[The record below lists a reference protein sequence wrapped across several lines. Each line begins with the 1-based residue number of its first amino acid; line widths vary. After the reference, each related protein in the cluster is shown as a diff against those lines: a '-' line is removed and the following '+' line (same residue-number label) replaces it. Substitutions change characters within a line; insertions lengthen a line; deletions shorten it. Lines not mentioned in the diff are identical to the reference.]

1 MVPAWQW
8 ITLGAALVGSAFF
21 SASETALTALGEA
34 RVQALVDAGGFR
46 RGLLRFWQKHP
57 DRILSSLLLGN
68 TLVNVGMGALVT
80 LITDELGAS
89 HALAL
94 LTGLTTLVILLF
106 GEVTPKTFAK
116 RHATGF
122 AVFLIPFVAFFY
134 LLVFPLAWL
143 LVQMPRALARLIGSG
158 VAPVESVTSREL
170 EYLIEQG
177 ARHGSIDKVREKL
190 LSSVL
195 AFTEVLVKEIM
206 IPRTQV
212 VALEDNASYD
222 EALRLVTESELSRIP
237 VFKGSLD
244 DVVGVLYVKSLLADV
259 KKGIAPGQF
268 SLPRYLRA
276 PFFVP
281 EVMKV
286 SRLLTEMQRR
296 KTHLAI
302 VVDEFGGTSGLVTLE
317 DVVEEIV
324 GEIHD
329 ESDIEDGMIK
339 ILSDGVVLADAQVS
353 IRDLEAHLG
362 VEFPEGG
369 DYESLGG
376 FLTATAGRV
385 PPTGS
390 LVVWGG
396 LTFTV
401 KAADERRVQKV
412 EIARKPA
419 PGVAATGP
427 QHAAPEKAA
436 LQTGPLP
443 DKSER
448 WAEGPSE
455 RGPLGGKVH

>member
-1 MVPAWQW
+1 MIPTWQW
-8 ITLGAALVGSAFF
+8 IAVAGAIAASAFF
-21 SASETALTALGEA
+21 SASETALTALGDA
-34 RVQALVDAGGFR
+34 RLQSLIDTGSKRAAFLK
-46 RGLLRFWQKHP
+46 LWQKHP
-57 DRILSSLLLGN
+57 ERILSALLLGN
-68 TLVNVGMGALVT
+68 TLVNVGIGSLTALMAHEAGYSHIIA
-80 LITDELGAS
+80 LITGV
-89 HALAL
+89 
-94 LTGLTTLVILLF
+94 TTVVILIF
-106 GEVTPKTFAK
+106 GEITPKTIAK

-122 AVFLIPFVAFFY
+122 ALVLMPLVAITY
-134 LLVFPLAWL
+134 WLLFPLAWL
-143 LVQMPRALARLIGSG
+143 FVQIPRALLRATGLDER
-158 VAPVESVTSREL
+158 APEGVTSQEL
-170 EYLIEQG
+170 SYLIEMG
-177 ARHGSIDKVREKL
+177 AKRGSIDKVREQL

-212 VALEDNASYD
+212 VALEDTATYD
-222 EALRLVTESELSRIP
+222 EALNVVTESQLSRIP
-237 VFKGSLD
+237 VYRQSLD
-244 DVVGVLYVKSLLADV
+244 EIVGVLYVKSLLADV
-259 KKGIAPGQF
+259 RKGVAPGEFQ
-268 SLPRYLRA
+268 LAKYLRK

-281 EVMKV
+281 EMMKV

-329 ESDIEDGMIK
+329 ESDIEDK
-339 ILSDGVVLADAQVS
+339 KLKVLSDGVVLADAQVS
-353 IRDLEAHLG
+353 IRDLESHLG

-369 DYESLGG
+369 DYETLGG

-401 KAADERRVQKV
+401 KAADERRVLKV

-419 PGVAATGP
+419 GGAAAT
-427 QHAAPEKAA
+427 APHSVPERAQA
-436 LQTGPLP
+436 VLQAVPP
-443 DKSER
+443 
-448 WAEGPSE
+448 
-455 RGPLGGKVH
+455 GGKVH

>member
-1 MVPAWQW
+1 MVPVWQW
-8 ITLGAALVGSAFF
+8 ITLGVALLGSAFF
-21 SASETALTALGEA
+21 SSAETALTALGDA
-34 RVQALVDAGGFR
+34 RVQALIDAGGFR
-46 RGLLRFWQKHP
+46 NGLLKFWQKHP
-57 DRILSSLLLGN
+57 DRILSTLLLGN
-68 TLVNVGMGALVT
+68 TLVNVGMGSLIT
-80 LITDELGAS
+80 LIAAELGAT
-89 HALAL
+89 HAIAL

-106 GEVTPKTFAK
+106 GEITPKTFAK
-116 RHATGF
+116 RHASGF
-122 AVFLIPFVAFFY
+122 AVFIIPFVALFY
-134 LLVFPLAWL
+134 FLLFPLAWL
-143 LVQMPRALARLIGSG
+143 LVQVPRALARLTGSD
-158 VAPVESVTSREL
+158 ATPVQSVTSQEL

-177 ARHGSIDKVREKL
+177 AKHGSIDKVRERL

-222 EALRLVTESELSRIP
+222 EALKLVTESELSRIP

-244 DVVGVLYVKSLLADV
+244 EVVGVLYVKSLLADV
-259 KKGIAPGQF
+259 KKGIAAGQF
-268 SLPRYLRA
+268 SLPKYLRA

-329 ESDIEDGMIK
+329 ESDIEDK
-339 ILSDGVVLADAQVS
+339 KLKVLSDGVVLADAQIS
-353 IRDLEAHLG
+353 IRDLETYLD

-369 DYESLGG
+369 DYETLGG

-401 KAADERRVQKV
+401 KAADDRRVQKV

-419 PGVAATGP
+419 PGAALGGP
-427 QHAAPEKAA
+427 Q
-436 LQTGPLP
+436 QLP
-443 DKSER
+443 QHN
-448 WAEGPSE
+448 EGPSE

>member
-1 MVPAWQW
+1 LIPTWQW
-8 ITLGAALVGSAFF
+8 IAVAGAIAASAFF
-21 SASETALTALGEA
+21 SASETALTALGDA
-34 RVQALVDAGGFR
+34 RLQSLIDTGSR
-46 RGLLRFWQKHP
+46 RAAFLKLWQKHP
-57 DRILSSLLLGN
+57 ERILSALLLGN
-68 TLVNVGMGALVT
+68 TLVNVGIGSLTALMAHEAGYSHIIA
-80 LITDELGAS
+80 LITGV
-89 HALAL
+89 
-94 LTGLTTLVILLF
+94 TTVVILIF
-106 GEVTPKTFAK
+106 GEITPKTIAK

-122 AVFLIPFVAFFY
+122 ALVLMPLVAITY
-134 LLVFPLAWL
+134 WLLFPLAWL
-143 LVQMPRALARLIGSG
+143 FVQIPRALLRATGLDER
-158 VAPVESVTSREL
+158 APEGVTSQEL
-170 EYLIEQG
+170 SYLIEMG
-177 ARHGSIDKVREKL
+177 AKRGSIDKVREQL

-212 VALEDNASYD
+212 VALEDTATYD
-222 EALRLVTESELSRIP
+222 EALNVVTESQLSRIP
-237 VFKGSLD
+237 VYRQSLD
-244 DVVGVLYVKSLLADV
+244 EIVGVLYVKSLLADV
-259 KKGIAPGQF
+259 RKGVAPGEFQ
-268 SLPRYLRA
+268 LAKYLRK

-281 EVMKV
+281 EMMKV

-329 ESDIEDGMIK
+329 ESDIEDK
-339 ILSDGVVLADAQVS
+339 KLKVLSDGVVLADAQVS
-353 IRDLEAHLG
+353 IRDLESHLG

-369 DYESLGG
+369 DYETLGG

-401 KAADERRVQKV
+401 KAADERRVLKV

-419 PGVAATGP
+419 GGAAAT
-427 QHAAPEKAA
+427 APHSVPERAQA
-436 LQTGPLP
+436 VLQAVPP
-443 DKSER
+443 
-448 WAEGPSE
+448 
-455 RGPLGGKVH
+455 GGKVH

>member
-1 MVPAWQW
+1 LIPTWQW
-8 ITLGAALVGSAFF
+8 IAVAGAIAASAFF
-21 SASETALTALGEA
+21 SASETALTALGDA
-34 RVQALVDAGGFR
+34 RLQSLIDTGSR
-46 RGLLRFWQKHP
+46 RAAFLKLWQKHP
-57 DRILSSLLLGN
+57 ERILSALLLGN
-68 TLVNVGMGALVT
+68 TLVNVGIGSLTALMAHEAGYSHIIA
-80 LITDELGAS
+80 LITGV
-89 HALAL
+89 
-94 LTGLTTLVILLF
+94 TTVVILIF
-106 GEVTPKTFAK
+106 GEITPKTIAK

-122 AVFLIPFVAFFY
+122 ALVLMPLVAITY
-134 LLVFPLAWL
+134 WLLFPLAWL
-143 LVQMPRALARLIGSG
+143 FVQIPRALLRATGMDER
-158 VAPVESVTSREL
+158 APEGVTSQEL
-170 EYLIEQG
+170 SYLIEMG
-177 ARHGSIDKVREKL
+177 AKHGSIDKVREQL

-212 VALEDNASYD
+212 VALEDTATYD
-222 EALRLVTESELSRIP
+222 EALNVVTESQLSRIP
-237 VFKGSLD
+237 VYRQSLD
-244 DVVGVLYVKSLLADV
+244 EIVGVLYVKSLLADV
-259 KKGIAPGQF
+259 RKGVAPGEFQ
-268 SLPRYLRA
+268 LAKYLRK

-281 EVMKV
+281 EMMKV

-329 ESDIEDGMIK
+329 ESDIEDK
-339 ILSDGVVLADAQVS
+339 KLKVLSDGVVLADAQVS
-353 IRDLEAHLG
+353 IRDLESHLG

-369 DYESLGG
+369 DYETLGG

-401 KAADERRVQKV
+401 KAADERRVLKV

-419 PGVAATGP
+419 GGAAAT
-427 QHAAPEKAA
+427 APHSVPERAQA
-436 LQTGPLP
+436 VLQAVPP
-443 DKSER
+443 
-448 WAEGPSE
+448 
-455 RGPLGGKVH
+455 GGKVH

>member
-1 MVPAWQW
+1 LIPTWQW
-8 ITLGAALVGSAFF
+8 IAVAGAIAASAFF
-21 SASETALTALGEA
+21 SASETALTALGDA
-34 RVQALVDAGGFR
+34 RLQSLIDTGSR
-46 RGLLRFWQKHP
+46 RAAFLKLWQKHP
-57 DRILSSLLLGN
+57 ERILSALLLGN
-68 TLVNVGMGALVT
+68 TLVNVGIGSLTALMAHEAGYSHIIA
-80 LITDELGAS
+80 LITGV
-89 HALAL
+89 
-94 LTGLTTLVILLF
+94 TTVVILIF
-106 GEVTPKTFAK
+106 GEITPKTIAK

-122 AVFLIPFVAFFY
+122 ALVLMPLVAITY
-134 LLVFPLAWL
+134 WLLFPLAWL
-143 LVQMPRALARLIGSG
+143 FVQIPRALLRATGLDER
-158 VAPVESVTSREL
+158 APEGVTSQEL
-170 EYLIEQG
+170 SYLIEMG
-177 ARHGSIDKVREKL
+177 AKRGSIDKVREQL

-212 VALEDNASYD
+212 VALEDTATYD
-222 EALRLVTESELSRIP
+222 EALNVVTESQLSRIP
-237 VFKGSLD
+237 VYRQSLD
-244 DVVGVLYVKSLLADV
+244 EIVGVLYVKSLLADV
-259 KKGIAPGQF
+259 RKGVAPGEFQ
-268 SLPRYLRA
+268 LAKYLRK

-281 EVMKV
+281 EMMKV

-329 ESDIEDGMIK
+329 ESDIEDK
-339 ILSDGVVLADAQVS
+339 KLKVLSDGVVLADAQVS

-369 DYESLGG
+369 DYETLGG

-401 KAADERRVQKV
+401 KAADERRVLKV

-419 PGVAATGP
+419 GGAAAT
-427 QHAAPEKAA
+427 APHSVPERAQA
-436 LQTGPLP
+436 VLQAVPP
-443 DKSER
+443 
-448 WAEGPSE
+448 
-455 RGPLGGKVH
+455 GGKVH

>member
-1 MVPAWQW
+1 MAF
-8 ITLGAALVGSAFF
+8 LAGLAAAAFF
-21 SASETALTALGEA
+21 ASAETALTALGEA
-34 RVQALVDAGGFR
+34 RVRSLVETGGR
-46 RGLLRFWQKHP
+46 RAALLRLWQAHP
-57 DRILSSLLLGN
+57 ERILSALLLGN
-68 TLVNVGMGALVT
+68 TLVNVGLGSLTALMA
-80 LITDELGAS
+80 DEAGYS
-89 HALAL
+89 HGIAL
-94 LTGLTTLVILLF
+94 LTGLTTVLLLLF
-106 GEVTPKTFAK
+106 GEITPKTFAK

-122 AVFLIPFVAFFY
+122 AVFLMPLVALVY
-134 LLVFPLAWL
+134 WLLYPLAWAF
-143 LVQMPRALARLIGSG
+143 VQVPRALARAIGSPP
-158 VAPVESVTSREL
+158 AAAESVTSREL
-170 EYLIEQG
+170 EYLIELG
-177 ARHGSIDKVREKL
+177 ARQGSIDKVREEL

-212 VALEDNASYD
+212 VALEETATYE
-222 EALRLVTESELSRIP
+222 EALKLITESELSRIP
-237 VFKGSLD
+237 VYRGSLD
-244 DVVGVLYVKSLLADV
+244 EVVGVLHAKTLLADV
-259 KKGIAPGQF
+259 KKGIEPAEFQ
-268 SLPRYLRA
+268 LANYLRE

-302 VVDEFGGTSGLVTLE
+302 VVDEFGGTSGIVTLE

-329 ESDIEDGMIK
+329 ESDVEEK
-339 ILSDGVVLADAQVS
+339 RLKVLSDGVVLADAQVS
-353 IRDLEAHLG
+353 IRDLEEHLG

-369 DYESLGG
+369 DYETLGG

-385 PPTGS
+385 PPPGS

-419 PGVAATGP
+419 AGAAVTGP
-427 QHAAPEKAA
+427 QHSAPEKTPAA
-436 LQTGPLP
+436 LQTVVPP
-443 DKSER
+443 DK
-448 WAEGPSE
+448 
-455 RGPLGGKVH
+455 VH

>member
-1 MVPAWQW
+1 LVPLWQW
-8 ITLGAALVGSAFF
+8 IILGAALVASAFF
-21 SASETALTALGEA
+21 SAAETALTALGEA
-34 RVQALVDAGGFR
+34 RVQALIDTGGFN
-46 RGLLRFWQKHP
+46 RGLLRFWQRHP
-57 DRILSSLLLGN
+57 DRILTALLLGN
-68 TLVNVGMGALVT
+68 TLVNVGMGSLVT
-80 LITDELGAS
+80 LIAHELGAS
-89 HALAL
+89 QSLAL

-106 GEVTPKTFAK
+106 GEITPKTFAR
-116 RHATGF
+116 RHASGF
-122 AVFLIPFVAFFY
+122 AVVIIPFVALFY
-134 LLVFPLAWL
+134 FLIFPLVWM
-143 LVQMPRALARLIGSG
+143 LVQVPRALARLTGSD
-158 VAPVESVTSREL
+158 ATPVESVTSREL

-222 EALRLVTESELSRIP
+222 ETLRLVTESELSRIP
-237 VFKGSLD
+237 VFKSSLD

-268 SLPRYLRA
+268 SLPKYLRA

-329 ESDIEDGMIK
+329 ESDIEDKKIK

-353 IRDLEAHLG
+353 IRDLETYLD

-369 DYESLGG
+369 DYETLGG

-419 PGVAATGP
+419 AGAAVAVAAPPHT
-427 QHAAPEKAA
+427 A
-436 LQTGPLP
+436 
-443 DKSER
+443 
-448 WAEGPSE
+448 GPSE
-455 RGPLGGKVH
+455 RGPSGGKVH

>member
-1 MVPAWQW
+1 LIPTWQW
-8 ITLGAALVGSAFF
+8 IAVAGAIAASAFF
-21 SASETALTALGEA
+21 SASETALTALGDA
-34 RVQALVDAGGFR
+34 RLQSLIDTGSKRAAFLK
-46 RGLLRFWQKHP
+46 LWQKHP
-57 DRILSSLLLGN
+57 ERILSALLIGN
-68 TLVNVGMGALVT
+68 TLVNVGLGSLTALMAHEAGYSHIIA
-80 LITDELGAS
+80 LITGV
-89 HALAL
+89 
-94 LTGLTTLVILLF
+94 TTVVILIF
-106 GEVTPKTFAK
+106 GEITPKTIAK

-122 AVFLIPFVAFFY
+122 ALVLMPLVAITY
-134 LLVFPLAWL
+134 WLLFPLAWL
-143 LVQMPRALARLIGSG
+143 FVQIPRALLRATGLDER
-158 VAPVESVTSREL
+158 APEGVTSQEL
-170 EYLIEQG
+170 SYLIEMG
-177 ARHGSIDKVREKL
+177 AKRGSIDKVREQL

-212 VALEDNASYD
+212 VALEDTATYD
-222 EALRLVTESELSRIP
+222 EALNVVTESQLSRIP
-237 VFKGSLD
+237 VYRQSLD
-244 DVVGVLYVKSLLADV
+244 EIVGVLYVKSLLADV
-259 KKGIAPGQF
+259 RKGVAPGEFQ
-268 SLPRYLRA
+268 LAKYLRK

-281 EVMKV
+281 EMMKV

-329 ESDIEDGMIK
+329 ESDIEDK
-339 ILSDGVVLADAQVS
+339 KLKVLSDGVVLADAQVS
-353 IRDLEAHLG
+353 IRDLESHLG

-369 DYESLGG
+369 DYETLGG

-401 KAADERRVQKV
+401 KAADERRVLKV

-419 PGVAATGP
+419 GGAAAT
-427 QHAAPEKAA
+427 APHSVPERAQA
-436 LQTGPLP
+436 VLQAVPP
-443 DKSER
+443 
-448 WAEGPSE
+448 
-455 RGPLGGKVH
+455 GGKVH